1 MFGEYLVILSP
12 PRYFYWS
19 EMGVLVP
26 KKTLIRVTVHIH

>member
-1 MFGEYLVILSP
+1 MRVILGEYLGILSP

-26 KKTLIRVTVHIH
+26 KKYPKGLE